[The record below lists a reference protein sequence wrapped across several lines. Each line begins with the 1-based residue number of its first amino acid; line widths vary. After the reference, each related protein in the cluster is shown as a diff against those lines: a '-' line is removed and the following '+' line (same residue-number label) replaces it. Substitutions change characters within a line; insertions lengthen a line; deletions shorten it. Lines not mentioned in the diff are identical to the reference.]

1 MNVLL
6 IGGSCSL
13 IDNLI
18 LKIRKEGHRVFLL
31 TGDKYKQSKYQ
42 KVFERYDFPYDCE
55 ELREILESVNPDV
68 TIFMGAFDTNY
79 RWNNEERESV
89 KYTSNLINILVAY
102 SEVRRGKFIMLSSH
116 EVYSGNH
123 THDIEETESTLG
135 SGFKGA
141 TLAQAEEI
149 CANFHKNWNLDIV
162 VLRLDHVY
170 SIPKEL
176 KDVNNI
182 CARMCIQSLKDGCI
196 KVDSKNE
203 FSLLPERDAVEFIF
217 QVVKINQHSQFIYH
231 LSSGR
236 VISEVEL
243 AGMIEKY
250 LQNGSSIVTVD
261 ESGGRCVLSGKKF
274 EEEYGIH
281 AFGKLEENVEKMAAY
296 MKKHASVFVDER
308 ELSLSWWKRM
318 LNQWMWLAKAI
329 IPFIENLICFI
340 PFFMLNNRTVG
351 SEYFANLDPYLLY
364 VLLFAI
370 VYGQQQA
377 TFSAICAVAGYMFRQ
392 MYNRTG
398 FDVILDYNTYV
409 WIAQLFILG
418 LVVGY
423 MRDQIRA
430 IRAESKELEA
440 HLSQQIVNIKDING
454 SNVRVKEVLEQQL
467 IDHKDSIGKIYSI
480 TSRLDQQMP
489 EEVMFDAV
497 EMMTELMH
505 TKDVAIYN
513 VVNDDYARMF
523 SASSEKARSLGN
535 SIRYREMQAVYDELK
550 EQKVYINKSLDEK
563 YPLMANAIFEG
574 GKMQMIIMIWGLNW
588 EKMTLGQANFLTVV
602 SYLIQNAVLRA
613 RRYMTALE
621 EKRYLKDTHVMEV
634 TAFQSL
640 VNSYMNAK
648 KRNLVECTFL
658 KIQNSENRYEEIGKV
673 MTRQLR
679 TSDYLGFMPDK
690 EVYVLL
696 ANTSPQDAVFV
707 QNRFDQN
714 GYVTKVVENMA
725 E

>member
-123 THDIEETESTLG
+123 THDIEETEPTLG

-149 CANFHKNWNLDIV
+149 WANFHKNWNLDIV

-196 KVDSKNE
+196 KADSKNE

-243 AGMIEKY
+243 DRK
-250 LQNGSSIVTVD
+250 
-261 ESGGRCVLSGKKF
+261 
-274 EEEYGIH
+274 
-281 AFGKLEENVEKMAAY
+281 
-296 MKKHASVFVDER
+296 SVV
-308 ELSLSWWKRM
+308 
-318 LNQWMWLAKAI
+318 
-329 IPFIENLICFI
+329 
-340 PFFMLNNRTVG
+340 
-351 SEYFANLDPYLLY
+351 
-364 VLLFAI
+364 
-370 VYGQQQA
+370 
-377 TFSAICAVAGYMFRQ
+377 
-392 MYNRTG
+392 
-398 FDVILDYNTYV
+398 
-409 WIAQLFILG
+409 
-418 LVVGY
+418 
-423 MRDQIRA
+423 
-430 IRAESKELEA
+430 
-440 HLSQQIVNIKDING
+440 
-454 SNVRVKEVLEQQL
+454 
-467 IDHKDSIGKIYSI
+467 
-480 TSRLDQQMP
+480 
-489 EEVMFDAV
+489 
-497 EMMTELMH
+497 
-505 TKDVAIYN
+505 
-513 VVNDDYARMF
+513 
-523 SASSEKARSLGN
+523 
-535 SIRYREMQAVYDELK
+535 
-550 EQKVYINKSLDEK
+550 
-563 YPLMANAIFEG
+563 
-574 GKMQMIIMIWGLNW
+574 
-588 EKMTLGQANFLTVV
+588 
-602 SYLIQNAVLRA
+602 
-613 RRYMTALE
+613 
-621 EKRYLKDTHVMEV
+621 
-634 TAFQSL
+634 
-640 VNSYMNAK
+640 
-648 KRNLVECTFL
+648 
-658 KIQNSENRYEEIGKV
+658 
-673 MTRQLR
+673 
-679 TSDYLGFMPDK
+679 
-690 EVYVLL
+690 
-696 ANTSPQDAVFV
+696 
-707 QNRFDQN
+707 
-714 GYVTKVVENMA
+714 
-725 E
+725 